1 MNSLKIGSLV
11 VAFGVSGT
19 AFAQQPPA
27 EPAVGTAN
35 DKTLIQRGEDFVPAQ
50 KDMKF
55 QAGDRIVILNDGR
68 MEVNCGGQK
77 VAVYDVPGVFDVPGC
92 PGAPVLAQTPPAQPP
107 AQTTPA
113 PAPSA
118 PARTASTGGGGGSV
132 GAVLGGLLLAAAA
145 AGGGGGGGGGD
156 GPSSP

>member
-11 VAFGVSGT
+11 VALGVSGT
-19 AFAQQPPA
+19 AFAQQPVA

-35 DKTLIQRGEDFVPAQ
+35 DKTLIQRGEDFVPAE

-107 AQTTPA
+107 AQTAPA
-113 PAPSA
+113 PAPSS
-118 PARTASTGGGGGSV
+118 PARTASASG
-132 GAVLGGLLLAAAA
+132 
-145 AGGGGGGGGGD
+145 
-156 GPSSP
+156 

>member
-1 MNSLKIGSLV
+1 MNNSKIGFLAL
-11 VAFGVSGT
+11 AFCLSGP
-19 AFAQQPPA
+19 ALAQQPAA

-92 PGAPVLAQTPPAQPP
+92 PGAPVLARTPPAQSAP
-107 AQTTPA
+107 TPA
-113 PAPSA
+113 PSPSD
-118 PARTASTGGGGGSV
+118 PTRTASAGGGGGSI

-145 AGGGGGGGGGD
+145 AGGGGGGGGD
-156 GPSSP
+156 GPASQ

>member
-1 MNSLKIGSLV
+1 MKQISI
-11 VAFGVSGT
+11 AFAALT
-19 AFAQQPPA
+19 ATWAGAALAQQPVA

-35 DKTLIQRGEDFVPAQ
+35 DKTLIQRGEDFVPAA

-55 QAGDRIVILNDGR
+55 QPGDRIVILNDGR

-92 PGAPVLAQTPPAQPP
+92 PGAAVVAQAPAPAAQP
-107 AQTTPA
+107 AST

-118 PARTASTGGGGGSV
+118 PARSASTGGGGGSV

-145 AGGGGGGGGGD
+145 AGGGGGGGGSG
-156 GPSSP
+156 GGSASN